1 MKGLKRR
8 VERGALA
15 AVLALCLAGR
25 ATAQLAEPVQASTED
40 LLQMTEESLYA
51 DWEEN
56 RAFVRGVG
64 RVVQDTAQGRLLARR
79 AALTDARRGLLLL
92 RGHILEDPA
101 LRELR
106 QRILADPELRGRALW
121 LAGPVPPVRVL
132 SERIEDGLYF
142 IEVETALSRLLNRNG
157 GVYVT
162 GEMQRLKRKGAHAR

>member
-101 LRELR
+101 LRER
-106 QRILADPELRGRALW
+106 TLW
-121 LAGPVPPVRVL
+121 LSGPVLPVRIL

>member
-79 AALTDARRGLLLL
+79 LLLL

-101 LRELR
+101 LRER
-106 QRILADPELRGRALW
+106 TLW
-121 LAGPVPPVRVL
+121 LSGPVPPVRIL

-162 GEMQRLKRKGAHAR
+162 GEMQRLKRNNAHAR

>member
-15 AVLALCLAGR
+15 VVLALCLAGR
-25 ATAQLAEPVQASTED
+25 AAAQLAEPVQASTED

-101 LRELR
+101 LRER
-106 QRILADPELRGRALW
+106 TLW
-121 LAGPVPPVRVL
+121 LSGPVPPVRIL

>member
-8 VERGALA
+8 VERGVLA

-25 ATAQLAEPVQASTED
+25 ATAQLAEPAQASTED
-40 LLQMTEESLYA
+40 LLQMTEEGLYA

-64 RVVQDTAQGRLLARR
+64 RVVQNTAQGRLLARR
-79 AALTDARRGLLLL
+79 AALTDARRGLLVL

-101 LRELR
+101 LRER
-106 QRILADPELRGRALW
+106 TLW
-121 LAGPVPPVRVL
+121 LSGPVPPVRIL
-132 SERIEDGLYF
+132 SERIEGGLYF

-157 GVYVT
+157 GV
-162 GEMQRLKRKGAHAR
+162 

>member
-101 LRELR
+101 LRER
-106 QRILADPELRGRALW
+106 TLW
-121 LAGPVPPVRVL
+121 LSGPVPPARIL
-132 SERIEDGLYF
+132 SERIEGGLYF

>member
-8 VERGALA
+8 LDRLVLA

-25 ATAQLAEPVQASTED
+25 ATAQLAEPVQASTEE

-64 RVVQDTAQGRLLARR
+64 RVVQNTAQGRLLARR

-92 RGHILEDPA
+92 RGHILDDPA
-101 LRELR
+101 LRE
-106 QRILADPELRGRALW
+106 QTLW
-121 LAGPVPPVRVL
+121 LSGPVPPVRIL
-132 SERIEDGLYF
+132 SERIEGGLYF
-142 IEVETALSRLLNRNG
+142 IEVETALSRLLNKNG
-157 GVYVT
+157 SIYVA
-162 GEMQRLKRKGAHAR
+162 GEMQRLKRNSAPAR